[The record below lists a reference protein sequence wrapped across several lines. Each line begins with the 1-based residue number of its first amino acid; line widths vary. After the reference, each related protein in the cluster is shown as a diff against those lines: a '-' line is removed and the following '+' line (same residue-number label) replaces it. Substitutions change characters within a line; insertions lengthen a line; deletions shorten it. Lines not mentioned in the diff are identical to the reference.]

1 MDDNL
6 MTDIQPLPPQ
16 PPLPTAAGESLSEM
30 ILSLD
35 EASLL
40 AKQLT
45 TTIDPSHLDQI
56 YSSLHQAHHNLSTF
70 LLPNSNPQFAPPP
83 NSLSSATAAAEGE
96 PMQVGDGVLEI
107 EEDSKPN
114 NEVDMVEERF
124 RDCCFIKNKRQKRK
138 LSPSAAVVAE
148 EKRFSDYGYCWGGEV
163 SSPYVSKLRALELS
177 LKHCFD
183 SYVCPSANLNNLH
196 SLPFSSNREHYVF
209 TKPSMNVKYA
219 EQLPAVTA
227 DDQHF

>member
-6 MTDIQPLPPQ
+6 MIDIQPLP
-16 PPLPTAAGESLSEM
+16 PPLPTAAGQSLSDM

-40 AKQLT
+40 ANQLT
-45 TTIDPSHLDQI
+45 TTIDPTHLHQI

-70 LLPNSNPQFAPPP
+70 ILPNSNPQFAPPP
-83 NSLSSATAAAEGE
+83 KSLSSATAAAAGE

-114 NEVDMVEERF
+114 NNSNEVDMVEERF
-124 RDCCFIKNKRQKRK
+124 RDCCFIKNKRQKRH

-148 EKRFSDYGYCWGGEV
+148 EKRFSDDGYCWGGEV
-163 SSPYVSKLRALELS
+163 SSPYVSKLRALEL
-177 LKHCFD
+177 
-183 SYVCPSANLNNLH
+183 LNNQWQRPDFFARAKFIYL
-196 SLPFSSNREHYVF
+196 RGE
-209 TKPSMNVKYA
+209 NV
-219 EQLPAVTA
+219 
-227 DDQHF
+227 DDLDFNGESKRKKKEE